1 MSIPRTRPLLLAGLV
16 ASLTLALPASALAGG
31 SLSPGVHLDPG
42 SPAAKEYALPLATAR
57 GAPADTGSTGA
68 LFGKGIT
75 TSAPP
80 PAPAPAEPVDS
91 APSAPPEPSTSTV
104 TTGSIRR
111 SPPAGSGPPHRR
123 RHRGDTPLT
132 SPAPAATTP
141 TIRSTGHT
149 AAPSAT
155 RILHP
160 GPGQGWLLMLVAG
173 GAVLGLGGGGAFLI
187 QRRQRAPRSTLS

>member
-31 SLSPGVHLDPG
+31 SLSPGVHVDPG

-80 PAPAPAEPVDS
+80 PAPAPAEPVDT
-91 APSAPPEPSTSTV
+91 APSAPPDTSTSTV
-104 TTGSIRR
+104 TTASIRR
-111 SPPAGSGPPHRR
+111 SPTAGSGSRHRG
-123 RHRGDTPLT
+123 RHRGDTSRT
-132 SPAPAATTP
+132 SPAPAATP

-149 AAPSAT
+149 TAPAAT